1 MNFNVKCIRGPY
13 WLPDEQSYAEEHFG
27 YDCTVLGKP
36 VIVGEEPSDGF
47 RYLHEWDHDTY
58 LLWKDHKREV
68 MSQLGK
74 AIEAHELKQSL
85 SKETA
90 KTFEDIINEL

>member
-1 MNFNVKCIRGPY
+1 
-13 WLPDEQSYAEEHFG
+13 
-27 YDCTVLGKP
+27 
-36 VIVGEEPSDGF
+36 
-47 RYLHEWDHDTY
+47 
-58 LLWKDHKREV
+58 

-90 KTFEDIINEL
+90 KTFEDIIDEL